1 MKIFFSKETESR
13 KFSHLIPTQKEVYF
27 YSTYILLSNSYN
39 WTYSNWFAAL
49 DLPLHSVLLPCN
61 NINAVTSVWPA
72 FSWIQ
77 LPVAPQL
84 RHTGLCGVPH
94 IMTGK
99 AVKQFHQ
106 PSAKLPPSSP
116 SSAHA
121 PRAPFRFVGVCGTC
135 AKILFDLTLSTATPY
150 LSFSPISPSLSHS
163 CDLLRTS
170 CCPSAAFCRDNR
182 LIKRAAVQFTRPRI
196 QFNFVFQF
204 QFCLQ
209 FLFQ

>member
-1 MKIFFSKETESR
+1 MKDKNLFNKETESR
-13 KFSHLIPTQKEVYF
+13 KLPYLIPTQKEVYIC
-27 YSTYILLSNSYN
+27 SKDILLSNSYN

-77 LPVAPQL
+77 LPVPNSPLPCPPL
-84 RHTGLCGVPH
+84 RHTELCGVPH

-121 PRAPFRFVGVCGTC
+121 PRAPFRFVLLACVEH
-135 AKILFDLTLSTATPY
+135 ALKFY
-150 LSFSPISPSLSHS
+150 LIWHLALPLPTSLSP
-163 CDLLRTS
+163 
-170 CCPSAAFCRDNR
+170 PSPP
-182 LIKRAAVQFTRPRI
+182 LSHT
-196 QFNFVFQF
+196 FVTY
-204 QFCLQ
+204 
-209 FLFQ
+209 

>member
-1 MKIFFSKETESR
+1 MLIELLKNRTEIEKIKNFINKNSTEIESSKSFSLKKLNPEKFLNFFPLKKKYISVVKIF
-13 KFSHLIPTQKEVYF
+13 
-27 YSTYILLSNSYN
+27 ILLSNSYN

-77 LPVAPQL
+77 LPVPPQL

-121 PRAPFRFVGVCGTC
+121 PRAPFRFVVW
-135 AKILFDLTLSTATPY
+135 
-150 LSFSPISPSLSHS
+150 
-163 CDLLRTS
+163 RVWNM
-170 CCPSAAFCRDNR
+170 R
-182 LIKRAAVQFTRPRI
+182 
-196 QFNFVFQF
+196 
-204 QFCLQ
+204 
-209 FLFQ
+209 